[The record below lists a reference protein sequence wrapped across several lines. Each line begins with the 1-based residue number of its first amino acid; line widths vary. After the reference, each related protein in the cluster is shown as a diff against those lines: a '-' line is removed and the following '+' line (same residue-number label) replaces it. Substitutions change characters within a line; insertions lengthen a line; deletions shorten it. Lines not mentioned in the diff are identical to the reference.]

1 MVDAS
6 GSWRHLY
13 DLARNEP
20 DPHKQKQLCQEA
32 RAMLQ
37 DHLLKLTA
45 QDSAERQA
53 LESALR
59 DLWKIENKT

>member
-1 MVDAS
+1 MVDAR

-13 DLARNEP
+13 HLARNEP
-20 DPHKQKQLCQEA
+20 DPLKQKQSCQEA
-32 RAMLQ
+32 RATLQ

-59 DLWKIENKT
+59 DLWNIENKT